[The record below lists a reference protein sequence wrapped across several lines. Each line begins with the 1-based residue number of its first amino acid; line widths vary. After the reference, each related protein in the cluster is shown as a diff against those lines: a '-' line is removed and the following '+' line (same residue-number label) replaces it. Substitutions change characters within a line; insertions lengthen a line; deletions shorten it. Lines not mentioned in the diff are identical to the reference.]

1 MRQRPASEDPKQ
13 KLTLSPLPPSCVL
26 LFHWQNPEKQFD
38 EEHIKMA
45 KLMGITP
52 EELAKTMSNTA
63 K

>member
-1 MRQRPASEDPKQ
+1 VCYFFP
-13 KLTLSPLPPSCVL
+13 
-26 LFHWQNPEKQFD
+26 WQNPEKQFD

>member
-1 MRQRPASEDPKQ
+1 MCVGELGFARHARRHKETATLELNRCAS
-13 KLTLSPLPPSCVL
+13 
-26 LFHWQNPEKQFD
+26 QNPEKQFD
-38 EEHIKMA
+38 DEHLRMA